1 MEHIFTPKAP
11 RPAGAYSQG
20 VVHGG
25 LVFVSGQVALDPE
38 TGAVQGS
45 TIEEQTERVLL
56 NVEAVLTAA
65 GSSFDQLLRVTVF
78 LAKLEEFPRFNRAYE
93 GTLGGA
99 RPARTTVGAGALPMG
114 LKIEVDAIGSTS

>member
-1 MEHIFTPKAP
+1 MEHVFTPKAP
-11 RPAGAYSQG
+11 RPVGAYSQG

-45 TIEEQTERVLL
+45 TIEEQTERVLR

-78 LAKLEEFPRFNRAYE
+78 LAKLEEFSRFNRVYE
-93 GTLGGA
+93 GILGGA
-99 RPARTTVGAGALPMG
+99 RPARTTVGAAALPMG